1 MTDNGR
7 KASGDHAGTKGQP
20 ALREAALFG
29 LCPPRTAGRSARAVL
44 ACSDALIGSGY
55 RLNAQKAGR

>member
-7 KASGDHAGTKGQP
+7 EASGDHAGTKGQP

-29 LCPPRTAGRSARAVL
+29 LCAPRAAGRSVRAVL
-44 ACSDALIGSGY
+44 ACSDVLIGSGY